1 MKNFLNFK
9 MVYEKSVMEQTDMFQ
24 NLVYDLRSKGVN
36 IDDTL
41 VVASLIK
48 NLPPF
53 WSNFRRMLN
62 YGTHYSEFSEVL
74 EGFSDSN

>member
-1 MKNFLNFK
+1 MKKFLNFK
-9 MVYEKSVMEQTDMFQ
+9 MVYEKSVMEQIDMFQ
-24 NLVYDLRSKGVN
+24 NLVYDLRSKCVN

-53 WSNFRRMLN
+53 WSDFRRKLN
-62 YGTHYSEFSEVL
+62 YRTHYSEFS
-74 EGFSDSN
+74 